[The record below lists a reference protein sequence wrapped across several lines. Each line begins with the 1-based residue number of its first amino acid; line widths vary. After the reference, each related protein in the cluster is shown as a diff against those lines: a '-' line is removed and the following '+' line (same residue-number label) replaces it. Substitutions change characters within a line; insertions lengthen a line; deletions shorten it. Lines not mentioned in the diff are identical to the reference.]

1 MINTINTCRENTL
14 ESPRNIR
21 GEFPANLSK
30 IVSAPQGEEELPAT
44 KMAAA
49 THVGRLWVT
58 VQCMGHAEILLR
70 RRYVEVRTRRRAAG
84 RLGGNL
90 GLGSIEGT
98 LVTRLLRS

>member
-30 IVSAPQGEEELPAT
+30 IVSAPPRLPT
-44 KMAAA
+44 TNMAAA
-49 THVGRLWVT
+49 THVRRLWAT

-70 RRYVEVRTRRRAAG
+70 RRYAEVRT
-84 RLGGNL
+84 
-90 GLGSIEGT
+90 
-98 LVTRLLRS
+98 